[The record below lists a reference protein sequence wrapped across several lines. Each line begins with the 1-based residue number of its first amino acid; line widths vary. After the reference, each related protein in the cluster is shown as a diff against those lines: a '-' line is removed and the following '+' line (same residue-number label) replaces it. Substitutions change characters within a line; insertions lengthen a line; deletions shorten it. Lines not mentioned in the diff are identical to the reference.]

1 MPSYY
6 DDDDDRDDD
15 RHRDR
20 GGRGDRDSGRDRG
33 GRYKRDG
40 PVYEEE
46 EIIEARRGP
55 ARDRD
60 PRDPRAGALIPRRRD
75 DSESSIEEIDRKY
88 PPKGYAG
95 GRDKGYPPRR
105 AKSHGGGRYD
115 DDYDDR
121 PRKKDK
127 RRKQSDSIL
136 GLSTNMQQVNV
147 AETIPRPVS
156 RALQN
161 LVESQSAVNP
171 WSRPP

>member
-6 DDDDDRDDD
+6 DDDDDRRDD
-15 RHRDR
+15 RRRDR
-20 GGRGDRDSGRDRG
+20 GGGDRDRDRDRDRG
-33 GRYKRDG
+33 GHSRRDG

-60 PRDPRAGALIPRRRD
+60 PRDLKAGALVPRRRD
-75 DSESSIEEIDRKY
+75 DSESSIEEIDRRF
-88 PPKGYAG
+88 PPRGHG

-127 RRKQSDSIL
+127 RRKLHEIIQQTP
-136 GLSTNMQQVNV
+136 TN
-147 AETIPRPVS
+147 R
-156 RALQN
+156 
-161 LVESQSAVNP
+161 
-171 WSRPP
+171 